1 MAADPKDIKTADLF
15 DTEEKQWLKVSITN
29 QIRSLERMM
38 AKYPV
43 GSGAHSAHGADVGKL
58 RKIMEK
64 VEASK

>member
-1 MAADPKDIKTADLF
+1 MAADPKDVGRTVDLF
-15 DTEEKQWLKVSITN
+15 DSDEKQWLKVALTN

-43 GSGAHSAHGADVGKL
+43 GSGAHSAHGKDVASL

-64 VEASK
+64 VA